1 MIFFLGDGMSVPT
14 ITAARIL
21 KGQLEG
27 KTFGEEADLNFE
39 RFPNVAFAKVGVDL
53 KAWTNSNLY
62 WHWYFF
68 YLSEIGWNCVADDDS
83 GAKNNIFQLHI
94 CDFELDWKNKH

>member
-1 MIFFLGDGMSVPT
+1 MSVPT

-53 KAWTNSNLY
+53 KA
-62 WHWYFF
+62 
-68 YLSEIGWNCVADDDS
+68 
-83 GAKNNIFQLHI
+83 
-94 CDFELDWKNKH
+94 